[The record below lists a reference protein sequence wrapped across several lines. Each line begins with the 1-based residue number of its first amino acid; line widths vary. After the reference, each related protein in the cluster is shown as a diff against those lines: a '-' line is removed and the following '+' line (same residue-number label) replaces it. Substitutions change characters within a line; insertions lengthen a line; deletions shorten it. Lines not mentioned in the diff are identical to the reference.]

1 EVGDLL
7 RRSGAFDRAR
17 GHREDSGSPAQALD
31 ELPGLWGQVE
41 PVVARHVRSV
51 DGLGH
56 AGDVVPIELEARAD
70 DEVVVVDLGLGGEG
84 ARVSLRSSGWICVT
98 ASLIQATPWGITSAC
113 GRTLSLRSAAP
124 PPTSV
129 HSGW

>member
-1 EVGDLL
+1 
-7 RRSGAFDRAR
+7 
-17 GHREDSGSPAQALD
+17 SPAQALD

-56 AGDVVPIELEARAD
+56 AGDAVPIELEARAD

-84 ARVSLRSSGWICVT
+84 EPAFVRVDLCDCVLDPGHALGHHLGLRTHALAAI
-98 ASLIQATPWGITSAC
+98 
-113 GRTLSLRSAAP
+113 AAP